1 MLRGDTILSLREK
14 KKIYLIFLRG
24 LARLITVFMKHTV
37 GGCQRSPNVVEV
49 FYNGRS
55 LATRLS
61 VSLQMG

>member
-49 FYNGRS
+49 F
-55 LATRLS
+55 L
-61 VSLQMG
+61 